1 MENKN
6 LIIKIICLFFFF
18 TSCAKDQNIPYVAE
32 LIEKIVLESQSPA
45 EGGTPSLEDLSEA
58 GVKNLTGEQ
67 SQYEVAISNIDP
79 IPTTLTELQQ
89 IINDV
94 NGDRAYLGNTKLVWW
109 DEFDVAGTP
118 MSSKW
123 TYDIGANNGWGNGE
137 SQYYT
142 ARNENVIVEDGLL
155 KITAKKENF
164 EGANYTS
171 ARLKSQGIYS
181 FTYGKVEIRA
191 KLPSSAGTWPA
202 LWMLGSNITS
212 VGWPKCGEI
221 DIMEQ
226 KGWNKNKISAALHN
240 ESSSG
245 STIHYQEV
253 DVPNSTSDFHVYA
266 VDWTPY
272 EITFSVDGNQY
283 YTYSPADKTQINWP
297 YNSPQFIIL
306 NVAMGGTLGGEIPE
320 DFSESSMQIDYVRV
334 YR

>member
-1 MENKN
+1 
-6 LIIKIICLFFFF
+6 
-18 TSCAKDQNIPYVAE
+18 
-32 LIEKIVLESQSPA
+32 
-45 EGGTPSLEDLSEA
+45 
-58 GVKNLTGEQ
+58 
-67 SQYEVAISNIDP
+67 
-79 IPTTLTELQQ
+79 
-89 IINDV
+89 
-94 NGDRAYLGNTKLVWW
+94 
-109 DEFDVAGTP
+109 
-118 MSSKW
+118 
-123 TYDIGANNGWGNGE
+123 
-137 SQYYT
+137 
-142 ARNENVIVEDGLL
+142 
-155 KITAKKENF
+155 
-164 EGANYTS
+164 
-171 ARLKSQGIYS
+171 
-181 FTYGKVEIRA
+181 
-191 KLPSSAGTWPA
+191 
-202 LWMLGSNITS
+202 MLGSNITS